1 MLFGWLGDRYG
12 RKSNLLICSVLSL
25 VCNVA
30 FAFSPNFAAAIAIR
44 SVGGVFGA
52 SYPLAKSVVNDVCT
66 GANRAQVFAMITMS
80 WGMGALTGPMIS
92 GLLARPAL
100 QYPNAFSQTGFW
112 AEWPYALQAIVIGV
126 YVFISTV
133 ATALWLPETLQRKI
147 DTKNDISLASLAKA
161 PGSRDASDS
170 NEDSSDAEGDP
181 IDSRPLTSA
190 LVSARA
196 LERGSDG
203 NVVLLADDDDG
214 RTATPSGADG
224 VPDALVADKSEKP
237 ASLVP
242 SFSVH
247 LSPSDKVGP
256 VPAGTITKRWQ
267 AVSIDHYTD
276 KQRNRL
282 IIRCV
287 VIFSMLCFVTSAR
300 DETIPLLAMTDV
312 ASGGYGFDTAEI
324 GGILA
329 LMGVFMLISQVIY
342 FFTVRRFGPLVCF
355 RGGLAVY
362 APTMVAWPLLSYMS
376 RGKPEFL
383 WPLLVLTSLLSSIAN
398 SFVFTSAN
406 VMMNTAAG
414 AGKSGRV
421 NGIAS
426 GLCSLLSACAPFVSS
441 PAFSWSANHNITWI
455 VFGVCAVCTG
465 LMELLTIGIPKTL
478 G

>member
-25 VCNVA
+25 ICNVA

-44 SVGGVFGA
+44 AVGGIFGS
-52 SYPLAKSVVNDVCT
+52 SYPLAKSVVNDITT

-100 QYPNAFSQTGFW
+100 QYPNAFAKDGFW

-126 YVFISTV
+126 YVLISTI
-133 ATALWLPETLQRKI
+133 ATAIWLPETLQRKI
-147 DTKNDISLASLAKA
+147 DTKNDISLSSIAK
-161 PGSRDASDS
+161 SRDGGASDDS

-181 IDSRPLTSA
+181 IDSRSLTGA
-190 LVSARA
+190 LVTARE

-203 NVVLLADDDDG
+203 NVVLLEDDA
-214 RTATPSGADG
+214 ATPNGDDG
-224 VPDALVADKSEKP
+224 VPDTHLQKGKSEKP
-237 ASLVP
+237 AALVP
-242 SFSVH
+242 SFSVN
-247 LSPSDKVGP
+247 LAPNDKVGP
-256 VPAGTITKRWQ
+256 VPAGTIAKRWQ

-312 ASGGYGFDTAEI
+312 SSGGYGFDTAEI

-376 RGKPEFL
+376 RGQPEFL
-383 WPLLVLTSLLSSIAN
+383 WPLLVLTSFLSSVAN

-426 GLCSLLSACAPFVSS
+426 GVCSLLSACAPFVSS
-441 PAFSWSANHNITWI
+441 PAFSWSANHDITWI
-455 VFGVCAVCTG
+455 VFAVCGVCTG